1 MFKCIIYMQ
10 SVILTKTLD
19 SLYNKDTQTLFLVL
33 IGLIGI
39 EFCKTARVFFNVKSF
54 LQSEYAI

>member
-1 MFKCIIYMQ
+1 MQ